1 MSYRRTKAVFV
12 KELRHI
18 VRDKRSLGLALA
30 MPAMMLLLYGFA
42 LSLDVDHVPVLLFD
56 QDGTAASRSLERDF
70 RGSRF
75 FDVMGEV
82 NDYRDVQRGIDS
94 NAILMGIVIP
104 RDFGKDLTAGRGS
117 SVQLLV
123 DGSDS
128 NTASIAM
135 GYAESV
141 VQGYSSEVRSDIMNL
156 RGAKPQPP
164 AVVAQMRVWYN
175 SSLQSKNFVV
185 PGLVAIILM
194 VLTGQLTTLTIA
206 REWEMGTMEQILSTP
221 LRPVEMVLGKMLA
234 YFVVGLVDAVLAFVS
249 GVVVFGVPFRGN
261 LLVLAVSTLIF
272 LCGAMFWGIFIS
284 AGARTQVV
292 AYQMGM
298 LTTFLPGFLLSG
310 FVFSIDTMP
319 KWIQVISLVVP
330 SRYFITIL
338 KSVFLKGV
346 GLEILWPQLMYLVI
360 FSAFVFWRSV
370 RRMHQKVA

>member
-1 MSYRRTKAVFV
+1 
-12 KELRHI
+12 L
-18 VRDKRSLGLALA
+18 
-30 MPAMMLLLYGFA
+30 LLLYGFA
-42 LSLDVDHVPVLLFD
+42 LSLDVDHVPVMLYD
-56 QDGTAASRSLERDF
+56 QDGTAASRSLERQF

-75 FDVMGEV
+75 FDVIGAV
-82 NDYRDVQRGIDS
+82 NDYREIQRGIDS
-94 NAILMGIVIP
+94 NKILLGIVIP
-104 RDFGKDLTAGRGS
+104 RDFGKDLIAGRGS

-128 NTASIAM
+128 NTAAIAM

-141 VQGYSSEVRSDIMNL
+141 VQGYSMEVRSDIMNL
-156 RGAKPQPP
+156 RGAKPPPP

-175 SSLQSKNFVV
+175 SSLQSRNFVV
-185 PGLVAIILM
+185 PGLIAIILM
-194 VLTGQLTTLTIA
+194 ILTGQLTTLTIA

-234 YFVVGLVDAVLAFVS
+234 YFVVGLADAILSFVA
-249 GVVVFGVPFRGN
+249 GVTVFAVPFRGN
-261 LLVLAVSTLIF
+261 LLVLTVSTLVF

-319 KWIQVISLVVP
+319 KWIQVISIVVP

-338 KSVFLKGV
+338 KAVFLKGV
-346 GLEILWPQLMYLVI
+346 GWEILWPQLVYLLLFAGI
-360 FSAFVFWRSV
+360 VFWRSV
-370 RRMHQKVA
+370 RKMNQKVA

>member
-1 MSYRRTKAVFV
+1 MSYRRTKAIFV

-42 LSLDVDHVPVLLFD
+42 LSLDVDHVPVMLYD
-56 QDGTAASRSLERDF
+56 QDGTAASRSLERQF

-75 FDVMGEV
+75 FDVIGTV
-82 NDYRDVQRGIDS
+82 NDYGEIQRGIDR
-94 NAILMGIVIP
+94 NKILLGIVIP
-104 RDFGKDLTAGRGS
+104 RDFGKDLMAGRGS

-141 VQGYSSEVRSDIMNL
+141 VQGYSMEVRSDIMNL
-156 RGAKPQPP
+156 RGAKPPPP
-164 AVVAQMRVWYN
+164 AVVAQIRVWYN

-185 PGLVAIILM
+185 PGLIAVILM
-194 VLTGQLTTLTIA
+194 ILTGQLTTLTIA

-234 YFVVGLVDAVLAFVS
+234 YFVVGLADAILSFVA
-249 GVVVFGVPFRGN
+249 GVTVFAVPFRGS
-261 LLVLAVSTLIF
+261 LLVLTVSTLVF

-292 AYQMGM
+292 AYQMG
-298 LTTFLPGFLLSG
+298 LLATFLPGFLLSG

-319 KWIQVISLVVP
+319 KWIQAISVIVP
-330 SRYFITIL
+330 ARYFVTIL
-338 KSVFLKGV
+338 KALFLKGV
-346 GLEILWPQLMYLVI
+346 GLEILWPQLVYLVLFAGI
-360 FSAFVFWRSV
+360 VFWWSV
-370 RRMHQKVA
+370 RKLNKKVA

>member
-42 LSLDVDHVPVLLFD
+42 LSLDVDHVPVLLYD

-75 FDVMGEV
+75 FDVIGSV
-82 NDYRDVQRGIDS
+82 NDYREVQRGIDR
-94 NAILMGIVIP
+94 NTILMGIVIP
-104 RDFGKDLTAGRGS
+104 RDFGKDLMAGRGS

-128 NTASIAM
+128 NTAAIAM

-141 VQGYSSEVRSDIMNL
+141 VQGYSTQVRSDILNL
-156 RGAKPQPP
+156 RGVKPQPP
-164 AVVAQMRVWYN
+164 AVAAQMRVWYN

-185 PGLVAIILM
+185 PGLIAIILM
-194 VLTGQLTTLTIA
+194 ILTGQLTTLTIA

-234 YFVVGLVDAVLAFVS
+234 YFVVGLVDAIISFLA
-249 GVVVFGVPFRGN
+249 GTVVFRVPFRGS
-261 LLVLAVSTLIF
+261 LLVLAVSTLVF

-319 KWIQVISLVVP
+319 KWIQVISIVVP
-330 SRYFITIL
+330 SRYFIVIL

-346 GLEILWPQLMYLVI
+346 GLEILWPQLVYLVL
-360 FSAFVFWRSV
+360 FSAYVFWRSV
-370 RRMHQKVA
+370 LKMNQKVA

>member
-1 MSYRRTKAVFV
+1 
-12 KELRHI
+12 
-18 VRDKRSLGLALA
+18 
-30 MPAMMLLLYGFA
+30 
-42 LSLDVDHVPVLLFD
+42 
-56 QDGTAASRSLERDF
+56 
-70 RGSRF
+70 
-75 FDVMGEV
+75 
-82 NDYRDVQRGIDS
+82 
-94 NAILMGIVIP
+94 VIP
-104 RDFGKDLTAGRGS
+104 RDFGKDLIAGRGS

-128 NTASIAM
+128 NTAAIAM

-141 VQGYSSEVRSDIMNL
+141 VQGYSMEVRSDIMNL
-156 RGAKPQPP
+156 RGAKPPPP

-175 SSLQSKNFVV
+175 SSLQSRNFVV
-185 PGLVAIILM
+185 PGLIAIILM
-194 VLTGQLTTLTIA
+194 ILTGQLTTLTIA

-234 YFVVGLVDAVLAFVS
+234 YFVVGLADAILSFVA
-249 GVVVFGVPFRGN
+249 GVTVFAVPFRGN
-261 LLVLAVSTLIF
+261 LLVLTVSTLVF

-319 KWIQVISLVVP
+319 KWIQVISIVVP

-338 KSVFLKGV
+338 KAVFLKGV
-346 GLEILWPQLMYLVI
+346 GWEILWPQLVYLLLFAGI
-360 FSAFVFWRSV
+360 VFWRSV
-370 RRMHQKVA
+370 RKMNQKVA

>member
-1 MSYRRTKAVFV
+1 MSYRRTKAVFI

-42 LSLDVDHVPVLLFD
+42 LSLDVDHVPVLLYD

-75 FDVMGEV
+75 FDVIGEV
-82 NDYRDVQRGIDS
+82 NDYRAVQRGIDR
-94 NAILMGIVIP
+94 NTILMGIVIP
-104 RDFGKDLTAGRGS
+104 RDFGKDLMAGRGS

-164 AVVAQMRVWYN
+164 AVTAQMRVWYN

-185 PGLVAIILM
+185 PGLIAIILM

-206 REWEMGTMEQILSTP
+206 REWEMGTMEQVLSTP

-234 YFVVGLVDAVLAFVS
+234 YFVVGLVDALLSFLA
-249 GVVVFGVPFRGN
+249 GTVVFQVPFRGS
-261 LLVLAVSTLIF
+261 LLVLAVSTLVF

-284 AGARTQVV
+284 AGARSQVV

-319 KWIQVISLVVP
+319 KWIQAISIVVP

-346 GLEILWPQLMYLVI
+346 GLEILWPQLVYLVI

>member
-1 MSYRRTKAVFV
+1 MSYRRTRAVFI

-42 LSLDVDHVPVLLFD
+42 LSLDVDHVPVLLYD

-75 FDVMGEV
+75 FEVTGDV
-82 NDYRDVQRGIDS
+82 NDYREIQRGIDRTT
-94 NAILMGIVIP
+94 ILMGIVIP
-104 RDFGKDLTAGRGS
+104 RDFGKSLMAGRGS

-128 NTASIAM
+128 NTAAIAM

-141 VQGYSSEVRSDIMNL
+141 VQGYSSQVRADILNL

-164 AVVAQMRVWYN
+164 AVNAQMRVWYN

-185 PGLVAIILM
+185 PGLIAIILM
-194 VLTGQLTTLTIA
+194 ILTGQLTTLTIA

-234 YFVVGLVDAVLAFVS
+234 YFVVGLIDAVISFIA
-249 GVVVFGVPFRGN
+249 GITVFAVPFRGS
-261 LLVLAVSTLIF
+261 LLVLTVSTLIF

-284 AGARTQVV
+284 AGARSQVV

-319 KWIQVISLVVP
+319 KFIQVISVVVP
-330 SRYFITIL
+330 TRYFITIL

-346 GLEILWPQLMYLVI
+346 GLEILWPQLVYLI
-360 FSAFVFWRSV
+360 LFSAFVFWRSV

>member
-1 MSYRRTKAVFV
+1 
-12 KELRHI
+12 
-18 VRDKRSLGLALA
+18 
-30 MPAMMLLLYGFA
+30 
-42 LSLDVDHVPVLLFD
+42 
-56 QDGTAASRSLERDF
+56 
-70 RGSRF
+70 
-75 FDVMGEV
+75 
-82 NDYRDVQRGIDS
+82 
-94 NAILMGIVIP
+94 
-104 RDFGKDLTAGRGS
+104 
-117 SVQLLV
+117 
-123 DGSDS
+123 
-128 NTASIAM
+128 
-135 GYAESV
+135 
-141 VQGYSSEVRSDIMNL
+141 
-156 RGAKPQPP
+156 
-164 AVVAQMRVWYN
+164 MRVWYN

-194 VLTGQLTTLTIA
+194 ILTGQLTTLTIA
-206 REWEMGTMEQILSTP
+206 REWEMGTMEQVLSTP

-249 GVVVFGVPFRGN
+249 GVVVFQVPFRGS
-261 LLVLAVSTLIF
+261 LLVLAVSTLVF

-284 AGARTQVV
+284 AGARSQVV

-319 KWIQVISLVVP
+319 KWIQAISIVVP

-346 GLEILWPQLMYLVI
+346 GLEILWPQLVYLVI

>member
-1 MSYRRTKAVFV
+1 MSYRRTKAIFV

-42 LSLDVDHVPVLLFD
+42 LSLDVDHVPVMLYD
-56 QDGTAASRSLERDF
+56 QDGTAASRSLERQF

-75 FDVMGEV
+75 FDVVGAV
-82 NDYRDVQRGIDS
+82 NDYREIQRGIDS
-94 NAILMGIVIP
+94 NKILLGIVIP
-104 RDFGKDLTAGRGS
+104 RDFGKDLIAGRGS

-128 NTASIAM
+128 NTAAIAM

-141 VQGYSSEVRSDIMNL
+141 VQGYSMEVRSDIMNL
-156 RGAKPQPP
+156 RGAKPPPP

-175 SSLQSKNFVV
+175 SSLQSRNFVV
-185 PGLVAIILM
+185 PGLIAIILM
-194 VLTGQLTTLTIA
+194 ILTGQLTTLTIA

-234 YFVVGLVDAVLAFVS
+234 YFVVGLADAILSFVA
-249 GVVVFGVPFRGN
+249 GVTVFAVPFRGN
-261 LLVLAVSTLIF
+261 LLVLTVSTLVF

-319 KWIQVISLVVP
+319 KWIQVISIVVP

-338 KSVFLKGV
+338 KAVFLKGV
-346 GLEILWPQLMYLVI
+346 GWEILWPQLVYLLLFAGI
-360 FSAFVFWRSV
+360 VFWRSV
-370 RRMHQKVA
+370 RKMNQKVA

>member
-1 MSYRRTKAVFV
+1 MSYRRTRAIFV

-42 LSLDVDHVPVLLFD
+42 LSLDVDHVPVMLYD
-56 QDGTAASRSLERDF
+56 QDGTAASRSLERQF

-75 FDVMGEV
+75 FDVVGAV
-82 NDYRDVQRGIDS
+82 NDYAEIQRGIDR
-94 NAILMGIVIP
+94 NKILLGIVIP
-104 RDFGKDLTAGRGS
+104 RDFGKDLMAGRGS

-141 VQGYSSEVRSDIMNL
+141 VQGYSMEVRSDIMNL
-156 RGAKPQPP
+156 RGAKPPPP
-164 AVVAQMRVWYN
+164 AVVAQIRVWYN
-175 SSLQSKNFVV
+175 SSLQSRNFVV
-185 PGLVAIILM
+185 PGLIAIILM
-194 VLTGQLTTLTIA
+194 ILTGQLTTLTIA

-234 YFVVGLVDAVLAFVS
+234 YFVVGLVDAVLSFVA
-249 GVVVFGVPFRGN
+249 GVVVFGVPFRGS
-261 LLVLAVSTLIF
+261 LLVLAVSTLVF

-319 KWIQVISLVVP
+319 KWIQVISIVVP

-346 GLEILWPQLMYLVI
+346 GLEILWPQLVYLLLFAGI
-360 FSAFVFWRSV
+360 VFWRSV
-370 RRMHQKVA
+370 RRLNQKVA

>member
-1 MSYRRTKAVFV
+1 MSYRRTKAVFI

-42 LSLDVDHVPVLLFD
+42 LSLDVDHVPVLLYD

-75 FDVMGEV
+75 FDVTGEV
-82 NDYRDVQRGIDS
+82 DDYREIQRGIDR
-94 NAILMGIVIP
+94 NTILMGIVIP
-104 RDFGKDLTAGRGS
+104 RDFGKDLMAGRGS

-128 NTASIAM
+128 NTAAIAM

-141 VQGYSSEVRSDIMNL
+141 VQGYSMAVRSDILNL
-156 RGAKPQPP
+156 RGGKSQPP

-185 PGLVAIILM
+185 PGLIAIILM
-194 VLTGQLTTLTIA
+194 ILTGQLTTLTIA
-206 REWEMGTMEQILSTP
+206 REWEMGTMEQVLSTP

-249 GVVVFGVPFRGN
+249 GVVVFQVPFRGS
-261 LLVLAVSTLIF
+261 LLVLAVSTLVF

-284 AGARTQVV
+284 AGARSQVV

-319 KWIQVISLVVP
+319 KWIQAISIVVP

-338 KSVFLKGV
+338 KS
-346 GLEILWPQLMYLVI
+346 
-360 FSAFVFWRSV
+360 S
-370 RRMHQKVA
+370 

>member
-1 MSYRRTKAVFV
+1 MSYRRAKAVFI

-18 VRDKRSLGLALA
+18 VRDSRSLGLALA

-42 LSLDVDHVPVLLFD
+42 LSLDVDHVPVLVYD
-56 QDGTAASRSLERDF
+56 QDATAASRSLERDF

-75 FDVMGEV
+75 FDVTGDV
-82 NDYRDVQRGIDS
+82 NDYREIQRGIDR
-94 NAILMGIVIP
+94 NTILMGIVIP
-104 RDFGKDLTAGRGS
+104 RDFGKDLMAGRGS
-117 SVQLLV
+117 TVQLLV

-128 NTASIAM
+128 NTAAIAM
-135 GYAESV
+135 GYAETV
-141 VQGYSSEVRSDIMNL
+141 VQGYSMAVRADILNL
-156 RGAKPQPP
+156 RGGKSQPP
-164 AVVAQMRVWYN
+164 AVVGQMRVWYN

-194 VLTGQLTTLTIA
+194 ILTGQLTTLTIA

-234 YFVVGLVDAVLAFVS
+234 YFVVGLVDAILSFVA
-249 GVVVFGVPFRGN
+249 GITVFGVPFRGS
-261 LLVLAVSTLIF
+261 LLVLAVSTLVF

-284 AGARTQVV
+284 AGSRSQVV

-310 FVFSIDTMP
+310 FVFAIDTMP
-319 KWIQVISLVVP
+319 KWIQLISIVVP

-338 KSVFLKGV
+338 KAVFLKGV
-346 GLEILWPQLMYLVI
+346 GFEILWPQLLYLVL
-360 FSAFVFWRSV
+360 FGGLVFWLSV

>member
-1 MSYRRTKAVFV
+1 MSYRRAKAVFI

-18 VRDKRSLGLALA
+18 VRDSRSLGLALA

-42 LSLDVDHVPVLLFD
+42 LSLDVDHVPVLVYD
-56 QDGTAASRSLERDF
+56 QDATAASRSLERDF

-75 FDVMGEV
+75 FDVTGDV
-82 NDYRDVQRGIDS
+82 NDYREIQRGIDR
-94 NAILMGIVIP
+94 NTILMGIVIP
-104 RDFGKDLTAGRGS
+104 RDFGKDLMAGRGS
-117 SVQLLV
+117 TVQLLV

-128 NTASIAM
+128 NTAAIAM
-135 GYAESV
+135 GYAETV
-141 VQGYSSEVRSDIMNL
+141 VQGYSMAVRADILNL
-156 RGAKPQPP
+156 RGGKSQPP
-164 AVVAQMRVWYN
+164 AVVGQMRVWYN

-194 VLTGQLTTLTIA
+194 ILTGQLTTLTIA

-234 YFVVGLVDAVLAFVS
+234 YFVVGLVDAILSFVA
-249 GVVVFGVPFRGN
+249 GITVFGVPFRGS
-261 LLVLAVSTLIF
+261 LLVLAVSTLVF

-284 AGARTQVV
+284 AGSRSQVV

-310 FVFSIDTMP
+310 FVFAIDTMP
-319 KWIQVISLVVP
+319 KWIQLISIVVP

-338 KSVFLKGV
+338 KAVFLKGV
-346 GLEILWPQLMYLVI
+346 GFEILWPQLVYLVL
-360 FSAFVFWRSV
+360 FGGLVFWLSV

>member
-1 MSYRRTKAVFV
+1 MSYRRTKAVFI

-42 LSLDVDHVPVLLFD
+42 LSLDVDHVPVLLYD

-75 FDVMGEV
+75 FDVTGDV
-82 NDYRDVQRGIDS
+82 NDYREIQRGIDR
-94 NAILMGIVIP
+94 NTILMGIVIP
-104 RDFGKDLTAGRGS
+104 RDFGKDLMAGRGS
-117 SVQLLV
+117 TVQLLV

-128 NTASIAM
+128 NTAAIAM
-135 GYAESV
+135 GYAETV
-141 VQGYSSEVRSDIMNL
+141 VQGYSMAVRADILNL
-156 RGAKPQPP
+156 RGGKSQPP
-164 AVVAQMRVWYN
+164 AVVGQMRVWYN

-185 PGLVAIILM
+185 PGLIAIILM
-194 VLTGQLTTLTIA
+194 ILTGQLTTLTIA

-234 YFVVGLVDAVLAFVS
+234 YFVVGLVDAILSFVA
-249 GVVVFGVPFRGN
+249 GITVFGVPFRGS
-261 LLVLAVSTLIF
+261 LLVLAVSTLVF

-284 AGARTQVV
+284 AGSRSQVV

-310 FVFSIDTMP
+310 FVFAIDTMP
-319 KWIQVISLVVP
+319 KWIQLISIVVP

-338 KSVFLKGV
+338 KAVFLKGV
-346 GLEILWPQLMYLVI
+346 GFEILWPQLLYLVL
-360 FSAFVFWRSV
+360 FGGLVFWLSV

>member
-1 MSYRRTKAVFV
+1 MSYRRTKAIFV

-42 LSLDVDHVPVLLFD
+42 LSLDVDHIPVLLYD
-56 QDGTAASRSLERDF
+56 QDGTQASRSLERDF
-70 RGSRF
+70 QGSRF
-75 FDVMGEV
+75 FNVKGMAG
-82 NDYRDVQRGIDS
+82 DYGAVERGIDRNS
-94 NAILMGIVIP
+94 ILMGIVIP
-104 RDFGKDLTAGRGS
+104 RHFGEDVQAGRGAI
-117 SVQLLV
+117 VQLLV

-128 NTASIAM
+128 NTAAIAM

-141 VQGYSSEVRSDIMNL
+141 VQGYSSNARTEWLNL
-156 RGAKPQPP
+156 RGVQVKPP

-185 PGLVAIILM
+185 PGLIAIILM
-194 VLTGQLTTLTIA
+194 ILTGQLTTLTIA
-206 REWEMGTMEQILSTP
+206 REWEMGTMEQVLSTP
-221 LRPVEMVLGKMLA
+221 LRPVEMVLGKMFA

-249 GVVVFGVPFRGN
+249 GITVFAVPFRGN
-261 LLVLAVSTLIF
+261 ILVLAVSTLVF
-272 LCGAMFWGIFIS
+272 LCGAMLWGIFIS
-284 AGARTQVV
+284 AGTRSQVV

-319 KWIQVISLVVP
+319 KWIQVISIVVP

-338 KSVFLKGV
+338 KAVFLKGV
-346 GLEILWPQLMYLVI
+346 GLEILWPQLVYLLLFAGI
-360 FSAFVFWRSV
+360 VFLRAV
-370 RRMHQKVA
+370 RKMNQRVA

>member
-42 LSLDVDHVPVLLFD
+42 LSLDVDHVPVLLYD

-82 NDYRDVQRGIDS
+82 NDYREVQRGID
-94 NAILMGIVIP
+94 NNTILMGIVIP
-104 RDFGKDLTAGRGS
+104 RDFGKDLMAGRGS

-141 VQGYSSEVRSDIMNL
+141 VQRYSSEVRSDIMNL

-194 VLTGQLTTLTIA
+194 ILTGQLTTLTIA
-206 REWEMGTMEQILSTP
+206 REWEMGTMEQVLSTP

-249 GVVVFGVPFRGN
+249 GVVVFGVPFRGS
-261 LLVLAVSTLIF
+261 LLVLAVSTLVF
-272 LCGAMFWGIFIS
+272 LCGAMFWGIYIS
-284 AGARTQVV
+284 AGARSQVV

-319 KWIQVISLVVP
+319 KWIQVISIVVP

-346 GLEILWPQLMYLVI
+346 GLEILWPQLVYLVI

>member
-1 MSYRRTKAVFV
+1 MSYRRTKAIFV

-42 LSLDVDHVPVLLFD
+42 LSLDVDHVPVMLYD
-56 QDGTAASRSLERDF
+56 QDGTAASRSLERQF

-75 FDVMGEV
+75 FDVIGAV
-82 NDYRDVQRGIDS
+82 NDYREIQRGIDS
-94 NAILMGIVIP
+94 NKILLGIVIP
-104 RDFGKDLTAGRGS
+104 RDFGKDLIAGRGS

-128 NTASIAM
+128 NTAAIAM

-141 VQGYSSEVRSDIMNL
+141 VQGYSMEVRSDIMNL
-156 RGAKPQPP
+156 RGAKPPPP

-175 SSLQSKNFVV
+175 SSLQSRNFVV
-185 PGLVAIILM
+185 PGLIAIILM
-194 VLTGQLTTLTIA
+194 ILTGQLTTLTIA

-234 YFVVGLVDAVLAFVS
+234 YFVVGLADAILSFVA
-249 GVVVFGVPFRGN
+249 GVTVFAVPFRGS
-261 LLVLAVSTLIF
+261 LLVLTVSTLVF

-319 KWIQVISLVVP
+319 KWIQVISIVVP

-338 KSVFLKGV
+338 KAVFLKGV
-346 GLEILWPQLMYLVI
+346 GWEILWPQLVYLLLFAGI
-360 FSAFVFWRSV
+360 VFWRSV
-370 RRMHQKVA
+370 RKMNQKVA

>member
-1 MSYRRTKAVFV
+1 MSYRRTKAIFV

-42 LSLDVDHVPVLLFD
+42 LSLDVDHVPVMLYD
-56 QDGTAASRSLERDF
+56 QDGTAASRSLERQF

-75 FDVMGEV
+75 FDVVGAV
-82 NDYRDVQRGIDS
+82 NDYREIQRGIDS
-94 NAILMGIVIP
+94 NKILLGIVIP
-104 RDFGKDLTAGRGS
+104 RDFGKDLIAGRGS

-128 NTASIAM
+128 NTAAIAM

-141 VQGYSSEVRSDIMNL
+141 VQGYSMEVRSDIMNL
-156 RGAKPQPP
+156 RGAKPPPP

-175 SSLQSKNFVV
+175 SSLQSRNFVV
-185 PGLVAIILM
+185 PGLIAIILM
-194 VLTGQLTTLTIA
+194 ILTGQLTTLTIA

-234 YFVVGLVDAVLAFVS
+234 YFVVGLADAILSFVA
-249 GVVVFGVPFRGN
+249 GVTVFAVPFRGS
-261 LLVLAVSTLIF
+261 LLVLTVSTLVF

-319 KWIQVISLVVP
+319 KWIQVISIVVP

-338 KSVFLKGV
+338 KAVFLKGV
-346 GLEILWPQLMYLVI
+346 GWEILWPQLVYLLLFAGI
-360 FSAFVFWRSV
+360 VFWRSV
-370 RRMHQKVA
+370 RKMNQKVA